1 MLGQAFAH
9 CRKFPTAASRRSLGR
24 VSVPMWL
31 FHLSV
36 QLRIIDLV
44 GRYLT
49 NYLMRR
55 KAILAWS
62 KRTFKYKIMRFY
74 ILSSISSRFQP
85 LSSSLGQVPYVLLTH
100 LPLEPKLS
108 YDMHVLGM
116 VPAFIL
122 SQDRTLHKIYKNV
135 FIILYKVSIDLK
147 FLLLFKRFM
156 FSFQRPIFCSCVLHT
171 CFSIL
176 L

>member
-1 MLGQAFAH
+1 MH
-9 CRKFPTAASRRSLGR
+9 RR
-24 VSVPMWL
+24 P
-31 FHLSV
+31 LSKYC
-36 QLRIIDLV
+36 I
-44 GRYLT
+44 
-49 NYLMRR
+49 
-55 KAILAWS
+55 
-62 KRTFKYKIMRFY
+62 RTFKCKPMRVY

-85 LSSSLGQVPYVLLTH
+85 LSSSLGKVPYVLLTH

-156 FSFQRPIFCSCVLHT
+156 FSFQRPIFCTCVFTHA
-171 CFSIL
+171 L
-176 L
+176 LYSTIKKI

>member
-1 MLGQAFAH
+1 
-9 CRKFPTAASRRSLGR
+9 
-24 VSVPMWL
+24 MWL

-62 KRTFKYKIMRFY
+62 KRTFKYKIMRFC

-85 LSSSLGQVPYVLLTH
+85 LSSSLGKVPYVLLTH

-135 FIILYKVSIDLK
+135 FYN
-147 FLLLFKRFM
+147 LL
-156 FSFQRPIFCSCVLHT
+156 
-171 CFSIL
+171 
-176 L
+176 